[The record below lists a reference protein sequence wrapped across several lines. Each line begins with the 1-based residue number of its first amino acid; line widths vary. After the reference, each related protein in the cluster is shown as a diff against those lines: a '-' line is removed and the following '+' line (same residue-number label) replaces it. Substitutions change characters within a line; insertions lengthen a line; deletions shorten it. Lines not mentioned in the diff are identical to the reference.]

1 VPTALDHNGPYRFY
15 IPAGDHRPPHV
26 HVERDDDEAVFTLD
40 PVALRD
46 EDNYGF
52 ADHELGQIQEI
63 IVENRTS
70 ILETWNRY
78 GGRR

>member
-1 VPTALDHNGPYRFY
+1 
-15 IPAGDHRPPHV
+15 
-26 HVERDDDEAVFTLD
+26 VERDDNEAIFTLD

-52 ADHELGQIQEI
+52 ADHELGEIQEI